1 MSEVAASKRRSR
13 NRVGVEQRR
22 AEILEATR
30 EVVLRLGF
38 GGTRVKDVADE
49 LGVSNGLIHYHF
61 ASKDELL
68 AETLRFAADDDI
80 QRLERTVAAGR
91 GARDRFD
98 KLLREYMPGP
108 GDVSWVL
115 WIDAWGEALRNPTLK
130 QISEELDQ
138 AWVALLERIIREGID
153 EGAFRCEDPHAAA
166 WRIAALMDGLGLQ
179 VVLHRSTM
187 SRAQMLEHA
196 RTVAA
201 QQLGLARDAFP
212 TPARGGGRTGRR

>member
-1 MSEVAASKRRSR
+1 
-13 NRVGVEQRR
+13 
-22 AEILEATR
+22 
-30 EVVLRLGF
+30 
-38 GGTRVKDVADE
+38 
-49 LGVSNGLIHYHF
+49 
-61 ASKDELL
+61 
-68 AETLRFAADDDI
+68 
-80 QRLERTVAAGR
+80 
-91 GARDRFD
+91 
-98 KLLREYMPGP
+98 MPGP